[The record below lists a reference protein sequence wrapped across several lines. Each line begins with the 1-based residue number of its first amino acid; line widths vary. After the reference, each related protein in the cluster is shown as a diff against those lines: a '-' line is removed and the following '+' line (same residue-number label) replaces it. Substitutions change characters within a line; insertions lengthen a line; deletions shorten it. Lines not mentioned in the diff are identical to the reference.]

1 MKGILLV
8 NMGGANSPK
17 ELKVFL
23 ARMFMD
29 PFILPMGKLG
39 RNLLSFIISNTRY
52 KSSWKK
58 YELIGGSPIIEAT
71 QTTVKALQNVLGDA
85 FKVKMAFSYSSPFI
99 KDSLN
104 AFLEEGIEDITVI
117 PLYPQASISTTTS
130 VENDVEDVIINST
143 TIFIHFINE
152 FYKNDLFVSFW
163 ANLIMNH
170 IKENKLTNPY
180 LVFSA
185 HSIPMNLVEKGD
197 TYPKAIEES
206 SKLIADKANLKFEFA
221 FQSRMKG
228 KWVGP
233 DTKDSLKKIAE
244 TTNDFDIILIP
255 ISFVN
260 ENLETLYDL
269 DHDII
274 PFAKEELKINKI
286 TRVNIPVANV
296 QFINLLENII
306 EKTN

>member
-1 MKGILLV
+1 
-8 NMGGANSPK
+8 
-17 ELKVFL
+17 
-23 ARMFMD
+23 
-29 PFILPMGKLG
+29 
-39 RNLLSFIISNTRY
+39 
-52 KSSWKK
+52 
-58 YELIGGSPIIEAT
+58 
-71 QTTVKALQNVLGDA
+71 
-85 FKVKMAFSYSSPFI
+85 MAFSYSSPFI
-99 KDSLN
+99 KDSIN
-104 AFLEEGIEDITVI
+104 AFLDEGIEDITVI

-130 VENDVEDVIINST
+130 VEADVNAAVKEYSNLKITFVK
-143 TIFIHFINE
+143 E

-170 IKENKLTNPY
+170 IKENKLINPY
-180 LVFSA
+180 LMFSA

-197 TYPKAIEES
+197 TYPNAIEES
-206 SKLIADKANLKFEFA
+206 SKLIADKTNLNFEFA

-233 DTKDSLKKIAE
+233 DTKDSLKKISE
-244 TTNDFDIILIP
+244 TTKDLDIILIP

-286 TRVNIPVANV
+286 TRVNIPVADA
-296 QFINLLENII
+296 QFISLLENII

>member
-23 ARMFMD
+23 ARMFKD
-29 PFILPMGKLG
+29 PFILPMGKLV
-39 RNLLSFIISNTRY
+39 RTLLSFIISNTRY

-71 QTTVKALQNVLGDA
+71 QTTINALQNVLGDA
-85 FKVKMAFSYSSPFI
+85 FNVKMAFSYSSPYI
-99 KDSLN
+99 KESLH
-104 AFLEEGIEDITVI
+104 AFLREGINDVTVI

-130 VENDVEDVIINST
+130 VEADVNAAVEEYSNLKITFVK
-143 TIFIHFINE
+143 E
-152 FYKNDLFVSFW
+152 FYKNDLFIRFW
-163 ANLIMNH
+163 ANLILNH

-206 SKLIADKANLKFEFA
+206 SKLIADKAKLKFEFA

-244 TTNDFDIILIP
+244 TTKDLDIILIP

-286 TRVNIPVANV
+286 TRVNIPVADA
-296 QFINLLENII
+296 QFISLLENII